1 MKLDLRTRVT
11 LNNGVKMPL
20 FGLGT
25 WAATGSEGRRAVLW
39 ALEAGY
45 RLIDTAS
52 SYGNES
58 EVGQAVRASGLPR
71 DEIFITTKVWPAE
84 FGYESTLR
92 AFEASRERLGVER
105 VDLYLIHW
113 PGDDRRLRAETW
125 RALEKLSA
133 DGRCRAIGVS
143 NYEVAELAGIIE
155 TGDARNVPAVNQ
167 VPFSPFR
174 QQREVHVYCGLHG
187 IRLEGYSPLTRGSKL
202 GHPAVRALAKA
213 HGRTPAQIM
222 LRWALQKEV
231 VTIPKS
237 VHKARI
243 IENASVFDF
252 SLSPQDTAALD
263 DLDGRR

>member
-1 MKLDLRTRVT
+1 MKLDLQTRIT

-25 WAATGSEGRRAVLW
+25 WAASGSEGRRAVLW

-71 DEIFITTKVWPAE
+71 EEIFITTKVWPAE
-84 FGYESTLR
+84 FGYESTLG
-92 AFEASRERLGVER
+92 AFEASRERLGVEQ

-113 PGDDRRLRAETW
+113 PGDDRRRRAESW
-125 RALEKLSA
+125 RALEKLYA

-143 NYEVAELAGIIE
+143 NYEVADLAEILEAGE
-155 TGDARNVPAVNQ
+155 AGTVPAVNQ

-174 QQREVHVYCGLHG
+174 RQREVHAYCSLHG

-202 GHPAVRALAKA
+202 GHPAIRALAQA

-237 VHKARI
+237 VHNARI
-243 IENASVFDF
+243 LENAGVFDF
-252 SLSPQDTAALD
+252 TLSPKDIAALD
-263 DLDGRR
+263 ALDGQR